1 MSVSLRLIDMPQ
13 SQNTEQQFAL
23 VGQLLEILDT
33 EFSALEAGDADAVS
47 VAASHKLRLL
57 KMLDP
62 MACARLAEPQRDRL
76 DTLLHQAQASNLR
89 NGEFIATQHAYV
101 RARWAGLASIAGLPN
116 LYNADGISG
125 LPSKPRASLG
135 QA

>member
-1 MSVSLRLIDMPQ
+1 MSASLRLIDMQGP
-13 SQNTEQQFAL
+13 SAEQQFAL
-23 VGQLLEILDT
+23 AGQLLEVLGT
-33 EFSALEAGDADAVS
+33 EFDALKAGDADAVG

-57 KMLDP
+57 KSLDP
-62 MACARLAEPQRDRL
+62 MARTRLAAPQRERFDA
-76 DTLLHQAQASNLR
+76 LLRDARQANLR

-101 RARWAGLASIAGLPN
+101 RARWAGLSSIAGLPN

-125 LPSKPRASLG
+125 PPAKPRGSLG